1 MQYFRYFYKRK
12 IKFENHRKKST
23 EKKEKIIK

>member
-12 IKFENHRKKST
+12 IKLENHRRKST